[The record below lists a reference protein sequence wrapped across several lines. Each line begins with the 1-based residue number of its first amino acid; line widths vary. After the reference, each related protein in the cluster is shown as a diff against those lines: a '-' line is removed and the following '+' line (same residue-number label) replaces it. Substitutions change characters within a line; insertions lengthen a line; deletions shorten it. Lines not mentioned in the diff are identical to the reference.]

1 MIDLKSAVL
10 LEQSNGVFLDIN
22 TILDEASF
30 SPNTPLSGYRV
41 KSVTTGAATPIGY
54 EDPRATRDGID
65 VGDAYIGRRVMQLTL
80 DVYGNSRQDLSGKIN
95 NVVKAMRFIPKRFVL
110 VDGFRKL
117 KFSML
122 TSDVANYPSG
132 KVDSFSIVRPAA
144 MPQTSSDPSVFSGN
158 DVAGYS
164 SQLVLSFV
172 MKSPYKY
179 ADTLKE
185 AIATAND
192 STLVSLH
199 NHGSSPAYGEILIYK
214 TTSGLNAAEVQFKI
228 TLNGTPLDLS
238 IPASKIGDDATY
250 EYKILINYD
259 EQTVYDQ
266 VVTKSNGLITT
277 TLNQSYI
284 IVNSGALFGLI
295 DPDDDLVTGEPSKVK
310 IRAQQSNG
318 TIISTG
324 YDYRIT
330 WREAWY

>member
-1 MIDLKSAVL
+1 MIDLKSPIL

-22 TILDEASF
+22 TILDEGSF
-30 SPNTPLSGYRV
+30 SPTTPLSGYRV
-41 KSVTTGAATPIGY
+41 KSITTGAATPIGY

-65 VGDAYIGRRVMQLTL
+65 VGDAYIGRRIIQLTV
-80 DVYGNSRQDLSGKIN
+80 DVYGNSRQDLAGKIN
-95 NVVKAMRFIPKRFVL
+95 NAVKAMRFVPKRFTL

-117 KFSML
+117 KFTIL
-122 TSDVANYPSG
+122 TNDVANYPSG
-132 KVDSFSIVRPAA
+132 SIDGFSIVRPAA
-144 MPQTSSDPSVFSGN
+144 MPQTSSDPTVFSGS
-158 DVAGYS
+158 DGAGYS

-179 ADTLKE
+179 SSTLKE
-185 AIATAND
+185 YIAPADD

-199 NHGSSPAYGEILIYK
+199 NHGSSPAYGEVLIYK
-214 TTSGLNAAEVQFKI
+214 TTSGLNASEVQFKI

-238 IPASKIGDDATY
+238 IPAGKIGDDETY

-295 DPDDDLVTGEPSKVK
+295 DPDDDIVSGEPSKIKV
-310 IRAQQSNG
+310 RAQQSNG

-324 YDYRIT
+324 YSYRIT